1 MQTINELRNSNLKNY
16 ENDYIVD
23 NLIRENGLYAI
34 LGSAKVGKSSFAL
47 QLANAVANGL
57 NFLNLKTKKHPVLYL
72 STEMTPSD
80 TISRI
85 DLMNLNLN
93 DNFFQFDFSSEMTI
107 YLINDLVRDFIQKYN
122 GKLVIIDMFIGI
134 EFPQE
139 YNINKYDDMSKIII
153 PQIRS
158 LCNTY
163 NVTVIITHHLN
174 KNGQP
179 LGSTAI
185 ESCMDGCLCL
195 TKNKDLDDI
204 LYLNY
209 IGRNYPSRKI
219 TLSRDKN
226 MILSVNEDEKDN
238 ELNPNL
244 LALLTYVIKNKEVE
258 STISDLLVQL
268 KIFIDPSVLGKL
280 ISRNK
285 KLLESLGLYIEDKR
299 TSDKRLYK
307 FKYIEPDNLV
317 DDSIFNQENL
327 EDTNSFIAKEENNG
341 Y

>member
-1 MQTINELRNSNLKNY
+1 MKTINELRNSNLQDY
-16 ENDYIVD
+16 EKDYIVE

-34 LGSAKVGKSSFAL
+34 LGSAKVGKSAFAL
-47 QLANAVANGL
+47 QLANSVCNGTD
-57 NFLNLKTKKHPVLYL
+57 FLNMKTNKHPVLYL

-85 DLMNLNLN
+85 DIMNLDLN
-93 DNFFQFDFSSEMTI
+93 NDSFQFDFHNKFQI
-107 YLINDLVRDFIQKYN
+107 YKINELVREFVQKYN

-134 EFPQE
+134 EFSFE
-139 YNINKYDDMSKIII
+139 YNINKYDDMNKIIM
-153 PQIRS
+153 PQLRNI
-158 LCNTY
+158 CNEY
-163 NVTVIITHHLN
+163 NVAVIITHHLN

-195 TKNKDLDDI
+195 TRNKDLDEI
-204 LYLNY
+204 FYLNY
-209 IGRNYPSRKI
+209 IGRNYPNRKI
-219 TLSRDKN
+219 ILTRDKN
-226 MILSVNEDEKDN
+226 MILKVNNDEKDD

-258 STISDLLVQL
+258 STISELLVNL
-268 KIFIDPSVLGKL
+268 RIFIDPAVLGKL

-285 KLLESLGLYIEDKR
+285 KLLESLGLYIEDRR

-317 DDSIFNQENL
+317 DDSIFNQNDLEN
-327 EDTNSFIAKEENNG
+327 TNSFIAKEETGG